1 MYTNFNPYSKRP
13 NKKEENIINIC
24 LFYKE
29 SVSFDLRLISVF
41 NLISSNSHYNFFIVY
56 PEDYNEFNEDILNH
70 NLYFDY
76 IILQR
81 DFFDFDI
88 VKNLLSNSKFF
99 EFKIIY
105 EIDDDLINMDQ
116 SNPGYNYFYKIK
128 SDLEFIISHADI
140 VTVTTENLKNQLE
153 YLNKNIY
160 IIPNRLIDS
169 WFDYEYKNL
178 VNSKKSFNIGYMGSI
193 YHSWDL
199 ILIEKSI
206 KNVKKY
212 FSKKDI
218 TIHFQLIGGTNDF
231 LDFAEQIDV
240 PSDCQPY
247 FKFVEWFK
255 NTVDW
260 DIAIAPL
267 EDSNLNV
274 CKSEL
279 KYIEYAVLGIPGVYS
294 NIGPYSNCI
303 VHENNGLVAFNNS
316 PEEWEQLIIR
326 LIEDTD
332 LQKNI
337 VMNAYEDVKNNYLI
351 EKSVNEWYDIFE
363 SHLINPIKKCILS
376 YYSLDDNQ
384 ERILLVGHNGDNGGA
399 EILLKNMIHEFQN
412 QNVDVVVFVKK
423 QGPIVNEYKKI
434 APTFIVDDD
443 EKMEFYIDELSKLGF
458 ENVILNTVITG
469 NFIPLLQKYNFYI
482 ISLVHELPGVI
493 RGLHAENLSKT
504 IADFADLVIF
514 PSEFVYKHFAAMFNI
529 KNRYLIQPQGFYN
542 AYDDFDREK
551 SRIYLEKKHNIP
563 KNNQIILNVGRGE
576 QRKGFDLFVEVSKKL
591 KNKNFTFIWVGLVN
605 DDMEQKYLNEIK
617 ENENFILTGFIS
629 DKDELM
635 SYYDACDIFLLTSRE
650 DPFPS
655 VVLEAF
661 NAKKPVIAFEN
672 AGGFQDII
680 LNDVSGYLVEYESTD
695 EMIKKIELISDDN
708 QLKDEL
714 GNNAKEICEKYNF
727 KNYIHLLITYSVNG
741 RLLKR
746 DKEIESLNAEIVSL
760 KRQNS
765 QLIKEKNEIFNSS
778 SWKITKPFRKF
789 KRVCKKMFK

>member
-1 MYTNFNPYSKRP
+1 MYNNFKKYS
-13 NKKEENIINIC
+13 NKSIKNDNQKINIC
-24 LFYKE
+24 IFYKDR
-29 SVSFDLRLISVF
+29 VPFDLRLVSVF
-41 NLISSNSHYNFFIVY
+41 NVIAKNPKYNFFMIC
-56 PEDYNEFNEDILNH
+56 PEDYGEFKKDILN
-70 NLYFDY
+70 NRIFFDY

-81 DFFDFDI
+81 DYFDFDI
-88 VKNLLSNSKFF
+88 IDVLVDKSKTFD
-99 EFKIIY
+99 FKIIY
-105 EIDDDLINMDQ
+105 EIDDDLVHIDE
-116 SNPGYNYFYKIK
+116 SNPGYGYYKSIK
-128 SDLEFIISHADI
+128 NKLEYIISHADL
-140 VTVTTENLKNQLE
+140 VTVTTENLKNQLL
-153 YLNKNIY
+153 YLNDNIQV
-160 IIPNRLIDS
+160 IPNRLIDS
-169 WFDYEYKNL
+169 WLNHDIEFKHE
-178 VNSKKSFNIGYMGSI
+178 KSIKIGYMGSI

-199 ILIEKSI
+199 MLIEESI
-206 KNVKKY
+206 KNVKEY

-218 TIHFQLIGGTNDF
+218 KIYFELIGGTDNQ
-231 LDFAEQIDV
+231 LDFANQIDI

-267 EDSNLNV
+267 EDSNLNI

-279 KYIEYAVLGIPGVYS
+279 KYLEYAVLGIPGVYS

-351 EKSVNEWYDIFE
+351 EKSVNKWYDIFE

-423 QGPIVNEYKKI
+423 QGAIVNEYKKI
-434 APTFIVDDD
+434 APTFVVDDD

-458 ENVILNTVITG
+458 ENAILNTVITG
-469 NFIPLLQKYNFYI
+469 NFIPKLQKYNFYI

-504 IADFADLVIF
+504 IADFANLVIF

-746 DKEIESLNAEIVSL
+746 DKEIEFLNAEIVSL

-765 QLIKEKNEIFNSS
+765 QLIKEKNEILSSS